1 MTKSKKKALLWLI
14 IPLFAIFIT
23 ILGLG
28 IASIATSG
36 VPYDTQSSE
45 YDGSGSFNY

>member
-1 MTKSKKKALLWLI
+1 MTKSKKKALLWLV

-28 IASIATSG
+28 IASIVTSG
-36 VPYDTQSSE
+36 NNTQPSE
-45 YDGSGSFNY
+45 YDGTMPFNY